1 MYIKI
6 FRNMKQMK
14 ISSICLIRISEGE
27 KRDNGEIFIKAITKN
42 FPKLVNDIN
51 LQLIIQRG

>member
-1 MYIKI
+1 MNIYKT

-42 FPKLVNDIN
+42 FPKLINDIN
-51 LQLIIQRG
+51 L

>member
-1 MYIKI
+1 
-6 FRNMKQMK
+6 MKQMK

-27 KRDNGEIFIKAITKN
+27 KRDNGEIFINVITKN
-42 FPKLVNDIN
+42 FPKLMNDIN